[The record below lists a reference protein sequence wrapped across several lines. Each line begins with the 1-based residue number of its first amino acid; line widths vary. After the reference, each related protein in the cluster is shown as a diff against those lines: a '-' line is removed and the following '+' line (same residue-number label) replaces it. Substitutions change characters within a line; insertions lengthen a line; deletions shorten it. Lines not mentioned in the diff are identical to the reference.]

1 MNAELI
7 LKLNLL
13 IEDLNHTQQN
23 IARNLSTDLN
33 YKIFE
38 MTVNKRTEMYIQDLK
53 TGEKYHFVQFVR
65 SKCNCG

>member
-1 MNAELI
+1 MTAELI

-23 IARNLSTDLN
+23 IARNLISDSN
-33 YKIFE
+33 YKVFE
-38 MTVNKRTEMYIQDLK
+38 MTANSRTEMYIQDLK
-53 TGEKYHFVQFVR
+53 TGQKYHFVQFVR

>member
-1 MNAELI
+1 MTAELI

-23 IARNLSTDLN
+23 IARNLISDSN
-33 YKIFE
+33 YKVFE
-38 MTVNKRTEMYIQDLK
+38 MTANSRTEIYIQDLK
-53 TGEKYHFVQFVR
+53 TGQKYHFVQFVR

>member
-23 IARNLSTDLN
+23 IARNLSTDPN

-38 MTVNKRTEMYIQDLK
+38 MTANSRTEMYIQDLK
-53 TGEKYHFVQFVR
+53 TGQKYHFVQFVR